1 MSTDIQTAQPGNG
14 AIQKQDPQQTL
25 KAMLERMKPALAAV
39 LPKHVTADRML
50 KVVLS
55 ATARQPKLLECSTTS
70 IVRSV
75 MQAGE
80 LGLEVGGL
88 LGEAYLVPYNN
99 KVEDENGRTRW
110 EKQAQ
115 CIPGYK
121 GLIKLARQSGQI
133 ASIIAVVVY
142 VEDKFRVLPAEDRIE
157 HEPDLKGDRNDE
169 DIVAVYAIAR
179 FREGG
184 QQIDY
189 MTLAEVDKIRAR
201 SKSAESG
208 PWVTDFAEMARK
220 TVVRR
225 LCKYLPLS
233 AELAQ
238 AIELDNEHEERER
251 HNVVTA
257 PAPVAELPAFTIPE
271 TTQEDPPK
279 TRGQRLARQTR
290 ATTAAAATPPAD
302 SSASVATSA
311 QPASSQNTPTTASA
325 TKPGTPV
332 QTEMP
337 GTGPT
342 AVVGGQSIAL
352 KPGETPIAQSAQPV
366 TTAPD
371 AAVERAKRLA
381 EQTRLVSEWPKEE
394 KVAVYWHNEDGEP
407 TETFTVSTPWMNGEV
422 AIIRISATSVPVALA
437 SCQRIVK

>member
-1 MSTDIQTAQPGNG
+1 MSTEQQAPANG
-14 AIQKQDPQQTL
+14 MAIQKVDPQQTL
-25 KAMLERMKPALAAV
+25 KSMLERMKPALAAV

-133 ASIIAVVVY
+133 ASINAVVVY
-142 VEDKFRVLPAEDRIE
+142 AEDKFRVLPAEDRIE
-157 HEPDLKGDRNDE
+157 HEPDLQGERDDE
-169 DIVAVYAIAR
+169 NIVAVYAIAR

-189 MTLAEVDKIRAR
+189 MTFAEVEKIRKR

-238 AIELDNEHEERER
+238 AIELDNEHDARER
-251 HNVVTA
+251 GDILTTGTSVPALTSGTELPSFAITEPAAEEKPKRGARLAASVRAKAAENAPATGTATPAAPADMPAQPTKGGSVSQQVEMLGGVATIVDGQVTSITPKPAA
-257 PAPVAELPAFTIPE
+257 PAPSAEPVIPSATPQPGADEEKKKRLDAELALIDAFPNRVGVSVLVSLVGR
-271 TTQEDPPK
+271 DPI
-279 TRGQRLARQTR
+279 
-290 ATTAAAATPPAD
+290 
-302 SSASVATSA
+302 
-311 QPASSQNTPTTASA
+311 
-325 TKPGTPV
+325 
-332 QTEMP
+332 
-337 GTGPT
+337 
-342 AVVGGQSIAL
+342 QSITTSFPQMHQTGIATVGV
-352 KPGETPIAQSAQPV
+352 KGFEGPIALS
-366 TTAPD
+366 TITALD
-371 AAVERAKRLA
+371 K
-381 EQTRLVSEWPKEE
+381 
-394 KVAVYWHNEDGEP
+394 
-407 TETFTVSTPWMNGEV
+407 
-422 AIIRISATSVPVALA
+422 
-437 SCQRIVK
+437 

>member
-1 MSTDIQTAQPGNG
+1 MSTEIQTTPNNG

-55 ATARQPKLLECSTTS
+55 ATARQPKLLECSATS

-142 VEDKFRVLPAEDRIE
+142 SEDKFRVLPAEDRIE
-157 HEPDLKGDRNDE
+157 HEPDLLGEREDE

-189 MTLAEVDKIRAR
+189 MTLAEVNKIRAR
-201 SKSAESG
+201 SKSSESG

-257 PAPVAELPAFTIPE
+257 PTPAAELPAFTIPE
-271 TTQEDPPK
+271 TTTEEPPK

-290 ATTAAAATPPAD
+290 ATAAATATPPAD
-302 SSASVATSA
+302 PSTSTATSA
-311 QPASSQNTPTTASA
+311 QPASSQTAPTGTPA

-342 AVVGGQSIAL
+342 VVAGGQSIAL
-352 KPGETPIAQSAQPV
+352 KPGETVVAPQYTQP
-366 TTAPD
+366 AP
-371 AAVERAKRLA
+371 AAPSVDDRARRLA
-381 EQTRLVSEWPKEE
+381 EQAKLVAEWPKEE

-407 TETFTVSTPWMNGEV
+407 TETFTTSTPWMNGEV
-422 AIIRISATSVPVALA
+422 AIIRISATSAPVAL
-437 SCQRIVK
+437 STCQRIVK